1 MVPTWREGASESL
14 LKRVANAAFLAGSVK
29 QDALLVVPFTP
40 GVAAITCPW
49 RFTSIRTTT
58 IPDSLQS

>member
-29 QDALLVVPFTP
+29 QDSGEP
-40 GVAAITCPW
+40 GKNE
-49 RFTSIRTTT
+49 
-58 IPDSLQS
+58 